1 MYQVQVKIVCVQ
13 VEEGL
18 FRRADEMF
26 SGGVVV
32 VHHNIGAVGVHEL
45 NPPLRHQL
53 HLMAQARLYAQ
64 GIPKQ
69 GFVAIA
75 TIDVGVVKG
84 GQPHPHDLFNPVQQC
99 LPTHSPSVQAHHA
112 GNNLCEF

>member
-13 VEEGL
+13 VEERL

-45 NPPLRHQL
+45 NPP
-53 HLMAQARLYAQ
+53 
-64 GIPKQ
+64 
-69 GFVAIA
+69 FVTNCI
-75 TIDVGVVKG
+75 
-84 GQPHPHDLFNPVQQC
+84 
-99 LPTHSPSVQAHHA
+99 
-112 GNNLCEF
+112 